1 MFYLF
6 LSNTDTEIWSKEG
19 SMGPYVAKML
29 FLQVDEGSSY
39 TDAWCK
45 SILANIVLF
54 NCSDRLV
61 AELRKI

>member
-6 LSNTDTEIWSKEG
+6 LSNADIESKEG

-39 TDAWCK
+39 TGAWCK

-54 NCSDRLV
+54 NFALMD
-61 AELRKI
+61 

>member
-6 LSNTDTEIWSKEG
+6 LSNTNTEIWSKEG

-39 TDAWCK
+39 TGA
-45 SILANIVLF
+45 
-54 NCSDRLV
+54 
-61 AELRKI
+61 